1 MQFQDK
7 VTLVTGGGRG
17 LGKIIALAFAQEG
30 ADVVISS
37 RSKEALQETSS
48 EIERLGRKSLG
59 VITDFLEP
67 DAPDILVER
76 AMDKFGRIDILIN
89 NSGVEGPINDI
100 AEMELKGWN
109 DLLAVNLNG
118 AMLCSRNVLK
128 RSMIPRKSGAIVNI
142 SSVSGRRGMPTR
154 SAYSSSKFAII
165 ALTQSLASEAG
176 RHGIRVNAIAPG
188 AIEGKRIER
197 LFDIAAKN
205 QGITSEEII
214 AASNTHSALGRMT
227 KPEEVADLAVF
238 LASDKSS
245 AITGQTINIDCGSNF
260 S

>member
-1 MQFQDK
+1 MQFQGK
-7 VTLVTGGGRG
+7 VALVTGGARG
-17 LGKIIALAFAQEG
+17 LGKVIALAFAQEG

-37 RSKEALQETSS
+37 RNKKALGETTT
-48 EIERLGRKSLG
+48 EIERLGRESLG

-67 DAPDILVER
+67 GAPDVLVKKS
-76 AMDKFGRIDILIN
+76 MDKFGRVDILIN
-89 NSGVEGPINDI
+89 NSGAEGPINNVTD
-100 AEMELKGWN
+100 MDLRGWN

-118 AMLCSRNVLK
+118 AMLCSRNTLK
-128 RSMIPRKSGAIVNI
+128 MSMIPRKSGAIVNI
-142 SSVSGRRGMPTR
+142 TSIAGRRGMPTR
-154 SAYSSSKFAII
+154 SAYSSSKFAMI

-176 RHGIRVNAIAPG
+176 RYNIRVNAIAPG

-197 LFDIAAKN
+197 VFDIAAKN
-205 QGITSEEII
+205 HGVTRAQIM
-214 AASNTHSALGRMT
+214 AASNAHSALGRMV

-260 S
+260 N